1 MDLKAVKVS
10 KWFIIESYFNTI
22 NHVLNG
28 TVALYMTWFCYNIG
42 WSKMT
47 THIYLT
53 TIGYQLLMAEG
64 IMTLYSANSW
74 TYFHSKATKRF
85 LHWIVQALAA
95 IAIVSGN
102 VLIICI
108 KKSGHFNTIHGVT
121 GKFLLLLLTIFINY
135 HLLIM

>member
-1 MDLKAVKVS
+1 MDLKAVKVT

-28 TVALYMTWFCYNIG
+28 TVALYMTWFCYNLG
-42 WSKMT
+42 WSTMT
-47 THIYLT
+47 LHICLT

-85 LHWIVQALAA
+85 LHWFVQALGT

-102 VLIICI
+102 VIII
-108 KKSGHFNTIHGVT
+108 SVKKSGHFNTIHGVT
-121 GKFLLLLLTIFINY
+121 GKFLLVLF
-135 HLLIM
+135 LLITIC